1 MRVSALEKAS
11 LADIKNDTFI
21 GIAGMPKP
29 DDSIEAFSIHIF
41 LPAQRGV
48 VPDRHGPWDA
58 RPNSTMTNAYV
69 TSMVKEKDGEILTVK
84 YKDGEKKVVVTPQ
97 TVIAAAAPAKKEE
110 IKAGTPI
117 IIFGWDKQPDGS
129 VLAKTMYICR
139 SVTPAM
145 MFKASLQRSSLLR
158 GRRRICATAGCRT
171 RCRFENFDGHA
182 GGQIGKTREVK
193 VKLTADVTVF
203 GITEATIADIKPGA
217 YIGGVHPQQ
226 PDGEQGDSGDGLAE
240 SQRG

>member
-1 MRVSALEKAS
+1 MYKLNMTRRAIGAVAIVLVFAAGAHAQQQGRIRGQIEKVDGATYVLKARDGTMLNVKFADDARVSALEKAS

-29 DDSIEAFSIHIF
+29 DESIEAFSIHIF

-69 TSMVKEKDGEILTVK
+69 TSVVKEKDGEILTVK
-84 YKDGEKKVVVTPQ
+84 YKDGEKKVIVTPQ

-117 IIFGWDKQPDGS
+117 IIFGWDKQPDDS
-129 VLAKTMYICR
+129 VLAKSLYIGR

-145 MFKASLQRSSLLR
+145 
-158 GRRRICATAGCRT
+158 
-171 RCRFENFDGHA
+171 
-182 GGQIGKTREVK
+182 
-193 VKLTADVTVF
+193 
-203 GITEATIADIKPGA
+203 
-217 YIGGVHPQQ
+217 
-226 PDGEQGDSGDGLAE
+226 
-240 SQRG
+240 